1 MNINKKILSWSLIL
15 SLISAY
21 ILPGRL
27 VNGGRFAY
35 GYPLGFF
42 EISNKALNTGRIIM
56 STTNLNLL
64 SFAVN
69 TLLIYFVINFLYR
82 RKLSKTI

>member
-1 MNINKKILSWSLIL
+1 MKINKKILSWSIVL
-15 SLISAY
+15 SLLSAS

-27 VNGGRFAY
+27 INESRFTY

-42 EISNKALNTGRIIM
+42 EISNNALNRGRVILA
-56 STTNLNLL
+56 STNLNLF

-69 TLLIYFVINFLYR
+69 TLLVYFMIKFIR
-82 RKLSKTI
+82 QRKRSKKT